1 MRVYDDEKD
10 DFTPEYQLQL
20 AALCQM
26 ALACELIGNKIATAL
41 DVAGY
46 KKSFI
51 QERRQSLN
59 RAKGAVQT
67 ILREYD
73 YMFND
78 AFTRVFNAH
87 GSAGYDLLYRYSND
101 IADLVMIYISR
112 ADASTESK
120 SSKNMKKALLNFK
133 QMPEYGD
140 VAAVLKM
147 YNFNTDNL

>member
-1 MRVYDDEKD
+1 MKVYDDEKD

-26 ALACELIGNKIATAL
+26 ALSCELIGNKIATAL

-46 KKSFI
+46 RGSFV

-59 RAKGAVQT
+59 RVKKAVQT

-78 AFTRVFNAH
+78 AFTRVFKGH
-87 GSAGYDLLYRYSND
+87 GVDGYNLLYRYSND
-101 IADLVMIYISR
+101 IANVVMLYISR
-112 ADASTESK
+112 ADNGEIGK
-120 SSKNMKKALLNFK
+120 SALNMKKALKNFK
-133 QMPEYGD
+133 QLPDYGD
-140 VAAVLKM
+140 VEAVLKM
-147 YNFNTDNL
+147 YDFNTDKL